1 MIQNNLDIA
10 NTRIVSKFL
19 PQPVCD
25 ARDNVADNEA
35 STSPAG
41 VIKLMP
47 SQARF
52 LATSASVGKDAFGQ
66 ESFTEGVDPRFRGVL
81 GLEFVAFNFRFDSS
95 DASVVENGILKR
107 NLR

>member
-52 LATSASVGKDAFGQ
+52 LATSASVGI
-66 ESFTEGVDPRFRGVL
+66 RFHRP
-81 GLEFVAFNFRFDSS
+81 FRRQ
-95 DASVVENGILKR
+95 ILPSYY
-107 NLR
+107 